1 VRYARGKAV
10 HLRFPP
16 PGRTDRLRRVTLLQI
31 DAHDHDG
38 VAHVVLTGELDLSTI
53 AKVEQELSRIEGEG
67 PAVVALDLSRLTFLD
82 SSGLRV
88 IVSAD
93 QRARRENRRF
103 VVVRGPETVQ
113 RVFSIT
119 RLDQQLDLV
128 DDFAELDGA

>member
-1 VRYARGKAV
+1 
-10 HLRFPP
+10 
-16 PGRTDRLRRVTLLQI
+16 VTLLQI
-31 DAHDHDG
+31 EAHDHDG
-38 VAHVVLTGELDLSTI
+38 LAHVVLTGELDLSTI
-53 AKVEQELSRIEGEG
+53 DRLEQELGRVEGAG

-103 VVVRGPETVQ
+103 VVVRGPDTVQ

-119 RLDQQLDLV
+119 RLDEQLELV
-128 DDFAELDGA
+128 DDVAELTQA

>member
-1 VRYARGKAV
+1 
-10 HLRFPP
+10 
-16 PGRTDRLRRVTLLQI
+16 VTLLQI
-31 DAHDHDG
+31 EAHDHDG
-38 VAHVVLTGELDLSTI
+38 LAHVVLTGELDLSTI
-53 AKVEQELSRIEGEG
+53 GSVEQELSRVEGER

-93 QRARRENRRF
+93 KRARRENRRF

-119 RLDQQLDLV
+119 RLDEQLELV
-128 DDFAELDGA
+128 DDIAGLV

>member
-1 VRYARGKAV
+1 
-10 HLRFPP
+10 
-16 PGRTDRLRRVTLLQI
+16 VTLLQI
-31 DAHDHDG
+31 EAHDHDG
-38 VAHVVLTGELDLSTI
+38 LAHVVLTGELDLSTI
-53 AKVEQELSRIEGEG
+53 DRLEQELARVEGDG

-88 IVSAD
+88 IVGAD

-119 RLDQQLDLV
+119 RLDEQLELV
-128 DDFAELDGA
+128 DDFAELQPS

>member
-1 VRYARGKAV
+1 
-10 HLRFPP
+10 
-16 PGRTDRLRRVTLLQI
+16 VTLLQI
-31 DAHDHDG
+31 DAHDHEG

-53 AKVEQELSRIEGEG
+53 DKVEQELSRIEGAG

-119 RLDQQLDLV
+119 RLDEQLDLV
-128 DDFAELDGA
+128 DDFADLDGA

>member
-1 VRYARGKAV
+1 
-10 HLRFPP
+10 
-16 PGRTDRLRRVTLLQI
+16 VTLLQI
-31 DAHDHDG
+31 EAHDHDG

-53 AKVEQELSRIEGEG
+53 EKVEQELARVEGGG
-67 PAVVALDLSRLTFLD
+67 PATLALDLSRLTFLD

-93 QRARRENRRF
+93 KRARRENRRF

-119 RLDQQLDLV
+119 RLDEQLELV
-128 DDFAELDGA
+128 DGVTEIK

>member
-1 VRYARGKAV
+1 
-10 HLRFPP
+10 
-16 PGRTDRLRRVTLLQI
+16 VTLLQI

-53 AKVEQELSRIEGEG
+53 DKVEQELARVEGDG
-67 PAVVALDLSRLTFLD
+67 PTVVALDLSRLTFLD

-103 VVVRGPETVQ
+103 VVVRGPDTVQ

-128 DDFAELDGA
+128 DDFADLDGT

>member
-1 VRYARGKAV
+1 
-10 HLRFPP
+10 
-16 PGRTDRLRRVTLLQI
+16 VTLLQI

-38 VAHVVLTGELDLSTI
+38 VAHVVLSGELDLSTI
-53 AKVEQELSRIEGEG
+53 AKVEQELSRVEGEG

-103 VVVRGPETVQ
+103 VVVRGPDTVQ

-119 RLDQQLDLV
+119 RLDQQLELV
-128 DDFAELDGA
+128 DDFADLDGA

>member
-1 VRYARGKAV
+1 M
-10 HLRFPP
+10 P
-16 PGRTDRLRRVTLLQI
+16 LLQI
-31 DAHDHDG
+31 EAHDHDG
-38 VAHVVLTGELDLSTI
+38 LAHVVLTGELDLSTI
-53 AKVEQELSRIEGEG
+53 QKVEKELTRVEGEG
-67 PAVVALDLSRLTFLD
+67 PEIVALDLSRLTFLD

-119 RLDQQLDLV
+119 RLDEQLELV
-128 DDFAELDGA
+128 DELGDLQI

>member
-1 VRYARGKAV
+1 M
-10 HLRFPP
+10 
-16 PGRTDRLRRVTLLQI
+16 TLLQI

-53 AKVEQELSRIEGEG
+53 DKVEQELSRVEGEG

-119 RLDQQLDLV
+119 RLDEQLELIDN
-128 DDFAELDGA
+128 FAELDGA

>member
-1 VRYARGKAV
+1 M
-10 HLRFPP
+10 
-16 PGRTDRLRRVTLLQI
+16 TLLQI
-31 DAHDHDG
+31 EAHDHDG
-38 VAHVVLTGELDLSTI
+38 LAHVVLTGELDLSTI
-53 AKVEQELSRIEGEG
+53 AKVEQELTRVEGEG
-67 PAVVALDLSRLTFLD
+67 PAIVALDLSRVTFLD

-119 RLDQQLDLV
+119 RLDEQLEIVGDI
-128 DDFAELDGA
+128 AELP